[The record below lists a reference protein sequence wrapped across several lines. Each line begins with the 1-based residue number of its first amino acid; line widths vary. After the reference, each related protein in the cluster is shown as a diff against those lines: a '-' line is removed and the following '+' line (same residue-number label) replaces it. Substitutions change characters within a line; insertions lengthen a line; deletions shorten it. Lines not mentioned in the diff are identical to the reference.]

1 MLRGVKPQDRM
12 VEQVVIAM
20 LRARSALQTEHHL
33 GQIRPLCGIP
43 KFRNWGN
50 MTVIALQVK
59 KPDFFPGIS
68 IEGIYYGYAMLWAY
82 GPKAFHTKIA
92 GKWMPETLG
101 KESLIPKET
110 PAPQ

>member
-1 MLRGVKPQDRM
+1 LPY
-12 VEQVVIAM
+12 
-20 LRARSALQTEHHL
+20 RSKS
-33 GQIRPLCGIP
+33 I
-43 KFRNWGN
+43 
-50 MTVIALQVK
+50 K

-68 IEGIYYGYAMLWAY
+68 IEGIHGYAILWAY

-101 KESLIPKET
+101 KQSLIPKET